1 MRKLIIA
8 GTAAL
13 GLAACQ
19 TGDLGTKQTVGALGG
34 AAAGG
39 LLGSQFGSGTGALI
53 MTGAGTLL
61 GAFVGSELGRSLDRA
76 DQAAAGRA
84 AMQAYSAPVGQTI
97 SWSNPDSGNSGTV
110 TPVREGRTQTGA
122 YCREFQ
128 QTILVGGR
136 SERAV
141 GQACQQADGSWQIV
155 G

>member
-8 GTAAL
+8 AVAAL
-13 GLAACQ
+13 GRAACQ
-19 TGDLGTKQTVGALGG
+19 TDGLGTKQTVGALGG

-39 LLGSQFGSGTGALI
+39 YLGSQFGGGTGNLL

-61 GAFVGSELGRSLDRA
+61 GAFVGSELGKSLARA
-76 DQAAAGRA
+76 DQAAASRA
-84 AMQAYSAPVGQTI
+84 AVQAYSAPIGQTI
-97 SWSNPDSGNSGTV
+97 SWSNPETGNSGAI
-110 TPVREGRTQTGA
+110 TPVREGRTQSGA

-136 SERAV
+136 SEQAV